1 MAFQESVAVRNARL
15 DAIETTIGTAAAL
28 KLFSGAEPANC
39 AAADPAGLL
48 ATLTL
53 PSDWLAN
60 AAAGAKAKAGS
71 WTGTGSAAGSAASFR
86 IYDSGLAACHMQ
98 GTVTAT
104 AGGGDMTLDNVVIA
118 NGQAIT
124 VNTFTITA
132 GNA

>member
-1 MAFQESVAVRNARL
+1 VAFQESVAVRNARL

-71 WTGTGSAAGSAASFR
+71 WTGTGSTAGSAASFR
-86 IYDSGLAACHMQ
+86 IYDSGVTTCHMQ

-132 GNA
+132 GNS